1 MTLMG
6 MCHAIGRDVEQ
17 DDALAAE
24 WFRKA
29 ADGEFQRWPF
39 DRLQREAPRCKSF
52 PYARTCTRFSLP
64 NSPFTTLHPLSFSLP
79 LSFTPGG
86 HKNVSRWQS

>member
-1 MTLMG
+1 VQAMTLMG

-29 ADGEFQRWPF
+29 ADGEFQP
-39 DRLQREAPRCKSF
+39 
-52 PYARTCTRFSLP
+52 
-64 NSPFTTLHPLSFSLP
+64 
-79 LSFTPGG
+79 
-86 HKNVSRWQS
+86 